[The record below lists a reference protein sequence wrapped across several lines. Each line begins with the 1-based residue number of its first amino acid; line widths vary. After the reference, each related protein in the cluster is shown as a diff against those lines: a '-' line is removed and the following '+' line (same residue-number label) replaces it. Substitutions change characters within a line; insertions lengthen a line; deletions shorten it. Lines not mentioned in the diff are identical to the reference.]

1 MTVRFLLF
9 VLVFAV
15 SGCSAMMGEPD
26 GGRRDGGRLEFDAG
40 PPPIVY
46 TQFIKRS
53 NGWPT
58 NARVVGAATVS
69 GVLYAAST
77 DGVVKLPA
85 PDTTWTTELTPLTG
99 DVKPT
104 SFQRDDQRLVM
115 TAAGASMGGLFIK
128 ELDGAW
134 AQVMTAPSTPTWALV
149 KKGSEWLMAT
159 TGGLYVATD
168 LAGPW
173 SRRTALATPL
183 FMQKINRLVAGAGQ
197 QKIFA
202 SGMAASGALY
212 ESADLGVTWTASA
225 PRGAVEAL
233 AASGAIVVLSTAM
246 DGQQRSDNYGNTFRA
261 ATTPIADGVLFY
273 ATDGSAFWAGGNGG
287 LKKSTDQGVTFTD
300 DPDGLPSGTPILS
313 FTIAGGYVI
322 ADTTDGPWVN
332 QF

>member
-1 MTVRFLLF
+1 MTVRVLRFLA
-9 VLVFAV
+9 FAV
-15 SGCSAMMGEPD
+15 LAFAFSGCSEMMSGPD
-26 GGRRDGGRLEFDAG
+26 GGPRDGGRLEFDAG

-53 NGWPT
+53 NGWPA

-85 PDTTWTTELTPLTG
+85 PDTTWTTELTPLSG

-115 TAAGASMGGLFIK
+115 TAAGATMGGLFIK

-134 AQVMTAPSTPTWALV
+134 AQVTTAPSNPTWALV
-149 KKGSEWLMAT
+149 KKGNEWLMAT

-173 SRRTALATPL
+173 SRRTALGNPL
-183 FMQKINRLVAGAGQ
+183 FAQKITRLVAGAGQ
-197 QKIFA
+197 QKIFTWGLA
-202 SGMAASGALY
+202 GSGVLY
-212 ESADLGVTWTASA
+212 ESADLGVTWMTAT

-233 AASGAIVVLSTAM
+233 AASGAIVVISTAI
-246 DGQQRSDNYGNTFRA
+246 DGQQRSDNYGNTFRT
-261 ATTPIADGVLFY
+261 ATMPIADGVLFY
-273 ATDGSAFWAGGNGG
+273 ATDGTASFWAAGNGG
-287 LKKSTDQGVTFTD
+287 LKKSADYGVSFTD
-300 DPDGLPSGTPILS
+300 DPDGLPSGTPIL
-313 FTIAGGYVI
+313 
-322 ADTTDGPWVN
+322 
-332 QF
+332 